1 MADVDNRKRSDGAV
15 TVQTRERIRTVA
27 GDLYV
32 LRGHDGF
39 SFGDIADTI
48 GTTRANIHHHFGSK
62 GRLMEELIKQFATDA
77 VTRIAHHWAEGDASF
92 FDRLDAQLEDLRR
105 FYFRF
110 NRGPGDR
117 NVWSPLSR
125 VRHDLVVLGEP
136 AISALERVNQ
146 AYDSCLRR
154 ALKQAIVSGELAKA
168 TPIEDLSRMLRVML
182 LSCPPMTQDSGSF
195 TEIENLFAATANVI
209 SSGWGR

>member
-1 MADVDNRKRSDGAV
+1 MADVDNRKRSGGAV

-39 SFGDIADTI
+39 SFGDIADAI

-62 GRLMEELIKQFATDA
+62 GRLMEELIDQFATDA
-77 VTRIAHHWAEGDASF
+77 VTRIAHHWTEGDASF
-92 FDRLDAQLEDLRR
+92 FKRLDAQLEDLRR

-110 NRGPGDR
+110 NSGPGDR

-125 VRHDLVVLGEP
+125 VRHDLVILGEP
-136 AISALERVNQ
+136 AINALERVNQ
-146 AYDSCLRR
+146 AYDSSLKR
-154 ALKQAIVSGELAKA
+154 ALKQAVVSGELAKA

-209 SSGWGR
+209 SRGWGR